1 MATME
6 YSLSSKKDK
15 TTGKQEILVRFSM
28 EGSIRGEKRTYT
40 DILTI
45 GIRTG
50 NGS

>member
-15 TTGKQEILVRFSM
+15 TTGKQEILVRFFH
-28 EGSIRGEKRTYT
+28 GRFNQRGKRTYT

>member
-1 MATME
+1 MAAIE

-15 TTGKQEILVRFSM
+15 TTGNRRFWSDFSM

-45 GIRTG
+45 GIKTG